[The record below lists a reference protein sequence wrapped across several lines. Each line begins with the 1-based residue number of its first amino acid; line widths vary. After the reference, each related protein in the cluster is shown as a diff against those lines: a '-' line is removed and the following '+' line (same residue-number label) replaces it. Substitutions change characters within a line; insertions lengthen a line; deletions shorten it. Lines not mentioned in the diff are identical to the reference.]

1 MNFIIDSLIVFSITL
16 DSLKIFNLNAKL
28 FEFDKYKIQNET
40 LKISTKSISG
50 IKNYRILDKNN
61 NLNLGKICFEKGKSA
76 NYFIIF
82 FETKNWHAFGITEK
96 PSSIWINDSVIDL
109 IDGKFFYKKLNNAP
123 YKLKVIKNK
132 IIILK
137 EYNFKWW
144 KKFLIIL
151 KKQILLML

>member
-1 MNFIIDSLIVFSITL
+1 MNFLIDSLIVFYITL

-28 FEFDKYKIQNET
+28 FEFDNYKIENET

-50 IKNYRILDKNN
+50 IKNYKILDKNN
-61 NLNLGKICFEKGKSA
+61 NSNFGKIYFEKGKSA

-82 FETKNWHAFGITEK
+82 FERENWYAFGITEK

-109 IDGKFFYKKLNNAP
+109 INGQFFYKKLNNAP
-123 YKLKVIKNK
+123 YKLKVVKNK

-137 EYNFKWW
+137 EFNFKW
-144 KKFLIIL
+144 
-151 KKQILLML
+151 